1 MFLVTGAV
9 IPGVVVRDLMLHRP
23 QSFLLGNFIVMHW
36 YVLLSFSVAFSAS
49 PFYILGRRD
58 MVKRQWRDR
67 SRNWHAFTFYAKV
80 QVDL

>member
-9 IPGVVVRDLMLHRP
+9 ISDVVVRDLMLHRP

-36 YVLLSFSVAFSAS
+36 YALLSFSVAFFAS
-49 PFYILGRRD
+49 PFYILGRKD

-67 SRNWHAFTFYAKV
+67 SRNWYAFILYAKV